1 MTTFETAKVEDRV
14 FDIKHGWGFISK
26 IYPKNMRPVTVQ
38 FSKYDRSYMFSG
50 KYSETDK
57 NQVLFWDE
65 VKIIPPEKPLPK
77 LEVDTKVLVCDDKE
91 GIKLPRHFSHFEKD
105 GKMATFT
112 EGRTSWS
119 KANVVACCYIVWNY
133 WELAEEINNDNI

>member
-1 MTTFETAKVEDRV
+1 MTTFEDAKVEDRV

-65 VKIIPPEKPLPK
+65 VTITPPEKPLPK
-77 LEVDTKVLVCDDKE
+77 LEVDTKVLVWDTQDSKV
-91 GIKLPRHFSHFEKD
+91 KRYFSHFNKD
-105 GKMATFT
+105 GHIATFSG
-112 EGRTSWS
+112 GRTSWS
-119 KANVVACCYIVWNY
+119 TNDNSTIIWEY
-133 WELAEEINNDNI
+133 WELAKD